1 VYCVFES
8 LFNNDHW
15 LINTNSG
22 KIREMWG
29 ALGDQTNDI
38 KQHSL
43 HISAFVLTVV
53 IETIVARIAYF
64 LSFFLVKN
72 YR

>member
-1 VYCVFES
+1 M
-8 LFNNDHW
+8 
-15 LINTNSG
+15 NTNSG

-29 ALGDQTNDI
+29 ALEGQTNGI

-53 IETIVARIAYF
+53 IETIAARMAYF
-64 LSFFLVKN
+64 LFFWLRTTEDEVTVGN
-72 YR
+72 E